1 MKQQKEKWI
10 IGDIHGCFE
19 TLMALIIKLPPGTKS
34 EDIMYC
40 GDMIDRGPDTRSVIN
55 YIRESGSQVVKGN
68 HEELM
73 CSAIES
79 MVDWGAPLWNSDW
92 VQNGGGV
99 YLDEYK
105 DEEGNIDNAALQT
118 DYEWLLNLP
127 VVAIAD
133 TKDEQGRN
141 LVVSHATS
149 SEVVDS
155 YIKAVN
161 IVVDGI
167 TEEITEHHMIDY
179 KHQVSNLEMIMMWDR
194 KVPKHTSTKY
204 FNVFGHTPIDNF
216 AFKGGEVGGED
227 KVDGCL
233 TDDYIVIDKKRG
245 YANIDSGCCYNKKK
259 FGKFRGSLTAIS
271 FPGLEVI
278 QQENIDV

>member
-1 MKQQKEKWI
+1 MEQRQKWI

-19 TLMALIIKLPPGTKS
+19 TLMALIQKLPQGTKS

-68 HEELM
+68 HEDMM
-73 CSAIES
+73 CGSIED
-79 MVDWGAPLWNSDW
+79 MADWGAPLWNSDW
-92 VQNGGGV
+92 VANGGDV

-105 DEEGNIDNAALQT
+105 SADGKIDNEALQA
-118 DYEWLLNLP
+118 DYEWLLSLP
-127 VVAIAD
+127 VVIVD
-133 TKDEQGRN
+133 SIKDDKGRN

-149 SEVVDS
+149 TATLDQ
-155 YIKAVN
+155 YIHAMN
-161 IVVDGI
+161 MVVDGVN
-167 TEEITEHHMIDY
+167 EDVTEHMMIDF
-179 KHQVSNLEMIMMWDR
+179 KHQVSNLEMIMIWDR
-194 KVPKHTSTKY
+194 KVPRFSCTKY

-216 AFKGGEVGGED
+216 AFKNDGSD

-233 TDDYIVIDKKRG
+233 TEEFIVVDKERG
-245 YANIDSGCCYNKKK
+245 YANIDSGCCYNKKRY
-259 FGKFRGSLTAIS
+259 GKFRGNLTAIS